1 VIGTKIGGIPEQ
13 VEDGKTGFLF
23 EMGNVEQLADK
34 MSVLSMDM
42 EMRVGMGKA
51 ARHRVEKEYSLE
63 DHCSQLIGI
72 YKELLTKKL

>member
-51 ARHRVEKEYSLE
+51 ARHKVEIHHFYWSGAAMYCTYS
-63 DHCSQLIGI
+63 
-72 YKELLTKKL
+72 T